1 MSLFCSQVKPF
12 FHFFSF
18 ILFLSYKACAKVTSI
33 CADHAGMQLM
43 IKGTS
48 LDTVQESE
56 VAEAAGSETDEESYA
71 PSLQPAASETL
82 AEFPDWKKDSK
93 DCVDPSANFWDTLAG
108 LRSSAH
114 NHSIGHGLDF
124 IAP

>member
-1 MSLFCSQVKPF
+1 
-12 FHFFSF
+12 
-18 ILFLSYKACAKVTSI
+18 
-33 CADHAGMQLM
+33 MQLM
-43 IKGTS
+43 TKGTS

-56 VAEAAGSETDEESYA
+56 VAETAGSESDEDA
-71 PSLQPAASETL
+71 HSLQPAASETL
-82 AEFPDWKKDSK
+82 AEFPDWKKDSR
-93 DCVDPSANFWDTLAG
+93 DCVDSSANFWDTLAG